1 MEFKNSRIE
10 KREKMFKLIKE
21 YLSSDLTQPLFCEK
35 HSIPY
40 QRFQWWLKKYRKTK
54 NSNADAKNIAIK
66 GFIPLQPITP
76 QKNNLNS
83 QHLYTI
89 EYPNGIILHI
99 NREPAPEL
107 LLKFINSAN

>member
-40 QRFQWWLKKYRKTK
+40 PRFQWWLKKYRKTK
-54 NSNADAKNIAIK
+54 NSKTDPGNKIIK
-66 GFIPLQPITP
+66 GFIPLQSII
-76 QKNNLNS
+76 QKKDNLNS

-99 NREPAPEL
+99 NGEPAPEL

>member
-10 KREKMFKLIKE
+10 KREKMFKLIEE

-40 QRFQWWLKKYRKTK
+40 PRFQWWLKKYRKTK

-76 QKNNLNS
+76 QKNNLDS
-83 QHLYTI
+83 QHSYTI

-99 NREPAPEL
+99 HGEAAPEL